1 MAKGREA
8 GVVAMIPCT
17 PRQLEVFL
25 TAAEDCHFVCTAN
38 RLGISQAAVSSH
50 IAALEH
56 QLGKPLFV
64 RRRGRKPILS
74 SYGQTLLGEARAS
87 ITQTDG
93 AATGPHQLKR
103 RRVHI
108 GAGGH
113 LLDDYIRPRLPQF
126 YRQHVDLDI
135 ECHYVDAPN
144 PCVQL
149 VNERKIDL
157 LVYTVTNPANFPLH
171 AEILRSVKLG
181 LYVGRGL
188 ASSKNLSPA
197 ELSTLPFILPPEG
210 SPACRLV
217 QSALLSAGISC
228 RSVAAYVQF
237 APVAK
242 DLAKRGHGVAVLF
255 ETMIAPKELR
265 ELVEIDVE
273 LPTMYRTL
281 FRADREPDSA
291 ILSAESFLRETL
303 SR

>member
-1 MAKGREA
+1 
-8 GVVAMIPCT
+8 MIPCT

-25 TAAEDCHFVCTAN
+25 TAAEDCHFVCTAS

-50 IAALEH
+50 IAALEQ
-56 QLGKPLFV
+56 QLGQRLFV

-74 SYGQTLLGEARAS
+74 SYGQALLKGARSS
-87 ITQTDG
+87 ITQSDDVG
-93 AATGPHQLKR
+93 ARPQQLKR

-126 YRQHVDLDI
+126 YRQHADLDI
-135 ECHYVDAPN
+135 ECHHVDAPN

-149 VNERKIDL
+149 INERKIDL

-181 LYVGRGL
+181 LYVGGDL
-188 ASSKNLSPA
+188 ASARNLSPA

-210 SPACRLV
+210 SPSCRLLE
-217 QSALLSAGISC
+217 SALLAAGISC
-228 RSVAAYVQF
+228 RTVAAHVQF

-242 DLAKRGHGVAVLF
+242 ELAKRGHGVAVLF
-255 ETMIAPKELR
+255 ETMVNPKELR

-281 FRADREPDSA
+281 FRADREPDAA

-303 SR
+303 AR

>member
-1 MAKGREA
+1 
-8 GVVAMIPCT
+8 MIPCT

-25 TAAEDCHFVCTAN
+25 TAAEDCHFVCTAS

-50 IAALEH
+50 IAALEN
-56 QLGKPLFV
+56 QIGKPLFV

-74 SYGQTLLGEARAS
+74 SYGLTLLSEARSS
-87 ITQTDG
+87 ITQADG
-93 AATGPHQLKR
+93 ISSTRPQSLKR

-126 YRQHVDLDI
+126 YRQHPDLDI
-135 ECHYVDAPN
+135 ECHYVDSPN

-157 LVYTVTNPANFPLH
+157 LVYTVTNPANFALH

-188 ASSKNLSPA
+188 ATSRSLSPA
-197 ELSTLPFILPPEG
+197 ELSALPFILPPEG

-217 QSALLSAGISC
+217 QSALLAAGINC
-228 RSVAAYVQF
+228 RTVAAYVQF

-242 DLAKRGHGVAVLF
+242 DLAKQGQGVAALF
-255 ETMIAPKELR
+255 ETMISPKETR
-265 ELVEIDVE
+265 ELIELDIE

-281 FRADREPDSA
+281 FRADRDPDSA